1 MEVEEISLK
10 DNPLLKRKEL
20 VLKVVAEAATPK
32 KNELLDK
39 VCSQYNVSD
48 KKLVIL
54 DSIHSSFG
62 KLDCEAIVKIYES
75 EDALK
80 SVEPQP
86 KEKSE
91 SKPSNVPDESG
102 QIKVD
107 TGGAEEKKVEG
118 GEVEGSETP
127 KSGAPKAESAK
138 AGKPENAKQEPKPEE
153 KKE

>member
-1 MEVEEISLK
+1 MEVEETSLK

-20 VLKVVAEAATPK
+20 VLKVMAEAATPK

-48 KKLVIL
+48 KKLVII
-54 DSIHSSFG
+54 DSIHPSFG
-62 KLDCEAIVKIYES
+62 KRDCEAFVKIYES

-86 KEKSE
+86 KEKTE

-102 QIKVD
+102 EIKVD
-107 TGGAEEKKVEG
+107 LGDSKEEAPAEEKKE
-118 GEVEGSETP
+118 EL
-127 KSGAPKAESAK
+127 K
-138 AGKPENAKQEPKPEE
+138 EE
-153 KKE
+153 KKEEPPAEEKKE